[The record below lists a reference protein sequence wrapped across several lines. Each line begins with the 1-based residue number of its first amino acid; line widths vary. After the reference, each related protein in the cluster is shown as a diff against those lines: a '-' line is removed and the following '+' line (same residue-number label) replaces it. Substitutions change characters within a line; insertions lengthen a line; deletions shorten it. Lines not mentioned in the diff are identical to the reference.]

1 MEVQFDVKMTTSKLY
16 DFNLQHAYKKP
27 VSILATAMGVAFI
40 LLFIR
45 DMKWYFIVAAALL
58 ILYLP
63 ISLLRASF
71 MKVKMLPVF
80 QEPITYVI
88 NDEGITVKSQGEEEM
103 IPWENCIKACNTKQS
118 YFVYTTPTAAFILP
132 HKDMGD
138 KNVQVLQLINAHMD
152 PKKIKIRFG
161 GL

>member
-16 DFNLQHAYKKP
+16 DFNLQHSYKKP

-40 LLFIR
+40 LLFINQ
-45 DMKWYFIVAAALL
+45 MKWYFLVAAALM
-58 ILYLP
+58 IFYLP
-63 ISLLRASF
+63 ISLLRSSF
-71 MKVKMLPVF
+71 MRVKLLPAF

-88 NDEGITVKSQGEEEM
+88 NDEGITIKSQGEEQM
-103 IPWENCIKACNTKQS
+103 VPWENCIKACNTKQS
-118 YFVYTTPTAAFILP
+118 YFIYTAKNAAFIFP
-132 HKDMGD
+132 QKDMGD

-152 PKKIKIRFG
+152 PNKIKIRFG